1 MSTVGVGINTQ
12 TIGSLTINPAS
23 TLHLAANGSSTTRV
37 VLQPQSLTFNTAP
50 GVSLGTLDIGSNDVD
65 ITGNTSLPAV
75 TALVASGYNLTG
87 GARWNGPGI
96 TSAAAA
102 ADTAHLT
109 AVGVIINS
117 ANGSQIYGQ
126 GSPLGS
132 FDGANPQG
140 GNDIL
145 VKYTYFGDANLDGKI
160 DGSDYSLIDAG
171 YASPDHRHQTLRL
184 VQRRLQLRR
193 HRRRLRL
200 RPDRQRLQQPGPRRR
215 LLRTDRLL
223 HRAGCR
229 NRRSRRRPRTGLP
242 HPPRR
247 RCRNTDRSTQ
257 EIPLIIGARLWAW
270 HSADFIPVNLGA
282 QAKRDVSISTGLIRK
297 TDCIQNGIEI

>member
-145 VKYTYFGDANLDGKI
+145 VKYTYFGDANLDGKV

-171 YASPDHRHQTLRL
+171 YASQTTGGKLSGWYNGDFNYDGTVDGSDYAL
-184 VQRRLQLRR
+184 IDNAFNNQGLAAVSSALTASSTAQVAGTAAPAAVPEPASLTLLAAAAATLTARR
-193 HRRRLRL
+193 
-200 RPDRQRLQQPGPRRR
+200 
-215 LLRTDRLL
+215 
-223 HRAGCR
+223 
-229 NRRSRRRPRTGLP
+229 RRSR
-242 HPPRR
+242 
-247 RCRNTDRSTQ
+247 
-257 EIPLIIGARLWAW
+257 
-270 HSADFIPVNLGA
+270 
-282 QAKRDVSISTGLIRK
+282 
-297 TDCIQNGIEI
+297 